1 MFDCVLGGDPSQ
13 CSRERRRH
21 LAERLERLACLP
33 RPPHK
38 NSDGKTCS
46 RSSARRR
53 GASRAR
59 PPRRRRHR
67 ARRPP
72 EVLPSP
78 AQGRAE
84 PRLSRMS
91 SNLRQDALNNFQK
104 FQKCHRQFARCGI
117 TEKSANS
124 EIRSVQQLESE
135 VEKPRAV
142 QTCAIVDTKN
152 AAQEVFRCI

>member
-1 MFDCVLGGDPSQ
+1 MQILLTP
-13 CSRERRRH
+13 
-21 LAERLERLACLP
+21 L
-33 RPPHK
+33 RPKYEAVQAIFSEGPLTK
-38 NSDGKTCS
+38 TAMVTCS

-59 PPRRRRHR
+59 PPRRRRRR

-72 EVLPSP
+72 GVLPSP

-91 SNLRQDALNNFQK
+91 SNLRQDALNNCQK
-104 FQKCHRQFARCGI
+104 FQKCHRNFARCGI

-135 VEKPRAV
+135 MEKPRAV